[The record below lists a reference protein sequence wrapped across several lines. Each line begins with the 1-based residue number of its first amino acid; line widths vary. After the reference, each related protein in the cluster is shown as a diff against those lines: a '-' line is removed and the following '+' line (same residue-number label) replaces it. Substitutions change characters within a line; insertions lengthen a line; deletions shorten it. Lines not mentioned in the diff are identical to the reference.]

1 MTKAPEHQ
9 NLIDPITNMYNF
21 IIEKDLFF
29 LKEQL
34 KDFANLVEILK
45 ADQKYT
51 DELRIQISLSMVP
64 DLMAQLKTLIIL
76 KI

>member
-1 MTKAPEHQ
+1 MILILKIVMTKAPEHQ
-9 NLIDPITNMYNF
+9 NLIDPITNMFDF

-45 ADQKYT
+45 ADEK
-51 DELRIQISLSMVP
+51 
-64 DLMAQLKTLIIL
+64 
-76 KI
+76 

>member
-1 MTKAPEHQ
+1 
-9 NLIDPITNMYNF
+9 MYNF

-64 DLMAQLKTLIIL
+64 DLMA
-76 KI
+76 